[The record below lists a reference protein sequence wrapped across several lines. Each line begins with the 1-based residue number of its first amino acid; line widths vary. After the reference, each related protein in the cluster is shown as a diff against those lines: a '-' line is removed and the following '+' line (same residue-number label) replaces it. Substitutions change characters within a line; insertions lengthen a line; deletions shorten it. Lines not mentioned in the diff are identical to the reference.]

1 MWEANIHMNYGEND
15 YGESSQSVEE
25 DGEGDLSP
33 SDSSG
38 EDVGSDE
45 FTPSVEDGGFGD
57 DSDGGESSDLSPSD
71 SSGEDEQFD
80 DSPIASGRVT
90 GTVKWFS
97 APKGYGFIGQEGGE
111 DVFVHFS
118 SINMDGY
125 RKLIEGQT
133 VEFEIEQGSQGLQAI
148 NVELIN

>member
-1 MWEANIHMNYGEND
+1 MNYGEND

-25 DGEGDLSP
+25 DGEGDFSA

-38 EDVGSDE
+38 EEVGSDE
-45 FTPSVEDGGFGD
+45 FTPSVEED
-57 DSDGGESSDLSPSD
+57 DSSAFGEVSESSDFSPSD
-71 SSGEDEQFD
+71 SSGEAEQFD
-80 DSPIASGRVT
+80 DSAVASGRVT

-125 RKLIEGQT
+125 RKLIEEQT